1 MHLVICGI
9 YSMIHHIDTVFVTY
23 PLFLTGNKGLEAR
36 CNSEAQLVY
45 ERWLVLRMDLNFD
58 PRFE

>member
-1 MHLVICGI
+1 
-9 YSMIHHIDTVFVTY
+9 MIHNIDTVLGTY

-45 ERWLVLRMDLNFD
+45 ERWLILRMDLNFD
-58 PRFE
+58 PCFE